1 MIPDEEVL
9 LSFSVWETMNHM
21 ICVCMNA
28 YLNAHHRAWISYKL
42 KLAEP
47 VKKAYAKEI
56 DATEV
61 LEAIDRVR

>member
-1 MIPDEEVL
+1 MLAAMETEGKLKTHV
-9 LSFSVWETMNHM
+9 FSERDQ
-21 ICVCMNA
+21 
-28 YLNAHHRAWISYKL
+28 LL